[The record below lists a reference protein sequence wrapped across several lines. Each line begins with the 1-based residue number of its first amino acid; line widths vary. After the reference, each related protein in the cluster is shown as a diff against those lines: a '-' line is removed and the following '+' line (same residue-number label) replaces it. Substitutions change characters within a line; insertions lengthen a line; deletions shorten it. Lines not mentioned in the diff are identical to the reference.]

1 VDISDDVFGDSEWE
15 NNDGFAFERMI
26 DRPVKNINGA
36 YMISFDGSILYHLYS
51 GVFGPGVVINM
62 NRFLKVVDNIELG
75 HMVLLTDLGNEFSLL
90 FSSGVFIVSNS
101 NNWKGTTVDIS
112 RGNFNK
118 KVIVVT
124 SMIKHKVID
133 VVGEMVLTKDGM
145 LYSCEK
151 KVILRH
157 IKKIRGSSGIW
168 AALDSAG
175 TIHYNTGRRTESLKG
190 KYSDVSDF
198 RVSKNLLV
206 LLKHNGT
213 VEVKELVE
221 HDLGISFPQDTVG
234 IVRSICC
241 CSRAVAVVN
250 TMGQVFIS
258 GATQSDTLP
267 TRKVVERHIIL
278 HGNNNQTNISDK
290 HPAVFISSI
299 SMDRC
304 SNIYVIAAHPN
315 MKVNTTDQDTLQKCQ
330 DCGIIYCADR
340 NTIECIKTPHSRG
353 IVHHMT
359 SYYPCCKRNSDALGC
374 VVNIHEPKLNY
385 LNTTIV

>member
-1 VDISDDVFGDSEWE
+1 MTIKVDDILFGESDWQQNYFDTESFV
-15 NNDGFAFERMI
+15 FERMI
-26 DRPVKNINGA
+26 DRPVKNVNGA

-62 NRFLKVVDNIELG
+62 KRFPKTVDNIEVG
-75 HMVLLTDLGNEFSLL
+75 HMVSVTDLGNEFSLL

-112 RGNFNK
+112 HGNFNK

-133 VVGEMVLTKDGM
+133 VVGEMVLTKDGI
-145 LYSCEK
+145 LYSYEK
-151 KVILRH
+151 KVMLRH

-175 TIHYNTGRRTESLKG
+175 TIHYNRGRRTESLKG

-221 HDLGISFPQDTVG
+221 QDLGISFPQDTVG
-234 IVRSICC
+234 IVRHICC

-267 TRKVVERHIIL
+267 TRNVVERHIVL
-278 HGNNNQTNISDK
+278 HGSNINTHS
-290 HPAVFISSI
+290 AIFISAI
-299 SMDRC
+299 SMDSF
-304 SNIYVIAAHPN
+304 SNIYVIAANPN
-315 MKVNTTDQDTLQKCQ
+315 MKVNTTDQDTLQKCK

-340 NTIECIKTPHSRG
+340 NTSECIKTPHSCEMVYHR
-353 IVHHMT
+353 
-359 SYYPCCKRNSDALGC
+359 YPCCSQGSEALGC
-374 VVNIHEPKLNY
+374 EVNYHTLQK
-385 LNTTIV
+385 